1 MCTKCPRFD
10 CEKSLYYILRKSTSD
25 SHKYH
30 ELHTNKARSRRRCAG
45 GGGGGGWARTPW
57 YFYSCDV
64 THNHVTWGM
73 FYYYNNIL
81 LTPSSSSSSRR
92 SHRQLFRSRSH
103 DFPNRSLMACFSCM
117 RAPLECSSGCCC
129 CCCCCKKFVYFFWSR
144 IVYMYRAALSRI
156 SSSIE
161 SRQAAAAAAVYV
173 KTSAKNYM
181 LIMVRG

>member
-1 MCTKCPRFD
+1 MLLIFANPPGISIDKKCVRNVRD
-10 CEKSLYYILRKSTSD
+10 SIAKSHYILRKSTSD

-30 ELHTNKARSRRRCAG
+30 ELHTNKARSRRRCA

-73 FYYYNNIL
+73 FYYYNNIAY
-81 LTPSSSSSSRR
+81 TIIIASFAP
-92 SHRQLFRSRSH
+92 QLFRSRSH

-161 SRQAAAAAAVYV
+161 SRQQQQCMSKQAQR
-173 KTSAKNYM
+173 
-181 LIMVRG
+181 IIC